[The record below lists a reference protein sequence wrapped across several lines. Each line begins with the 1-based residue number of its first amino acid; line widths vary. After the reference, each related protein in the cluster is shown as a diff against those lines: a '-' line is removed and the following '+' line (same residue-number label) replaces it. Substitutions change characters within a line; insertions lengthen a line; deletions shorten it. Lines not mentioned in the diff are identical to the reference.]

1 MSNTGNNFLP
11 TGLQEGFYYLE
22 TFCLADH
29 VVLYNVE
36 DNGIGGYLAVVSLDS
51 KGKLADGLEVNRK
64 KTLLIIISLN

>member
-1 MSNTGNNFLP
+1 ITGS
-11 TGLQEGFYYLE
+11 FYYLE
-22 TFCLADH
+22 TFCLPDR